1 MATIEAIE
9 ALLDRKLAPIVA
21 DINTLKD
28 DVTVMKGDINTLKQN
43 VTQLSRKSDIS

>member
-9 ALLDRKLAPIVA
+9 ALLDQKLAPIVA

-28 DVTVMKGDINTLKQN
+28 DVNTLKQN